1 MNRPETEIG
10 SSVEPVNSSPRS
22 DASGW
27 GNQNDRP
34 DDIYLEL
41 DAEGLAAQA
50 DVAWIDEEH
59 NKGSFTAYLG
69 EYIAVVGKQLLGHHK
84 SLKVLRNQVSLATGH
99 SPSRIVTTFI
109 ERPEY

>member
-1 MNRPETEIG
+1 MNKPETEID
-10 SSVEPVNSSPRS
+10 STVDPPSRS
-22 DASGW
+22 DASRW
-27 GNQNDRP
+27 GNQNDRT

-84 SLKVLRNQVSLATGH
+84 SLKVLRNQVSQTTGH